1 MLIWENTTILNTCDD
16 GLIFTEIAIEVD
28 IALIDRKPIDIDAM
42 PNLKGIFRAGIG
54 HDNVPEKEAKEKG
67 VVVRY
72 PSQKITNIIFDETAS
87 FTCSLIF
94 RMLYSNVGTL
104 DPWVKEPRRQLS
116 QQNLL
121 VIGVGKIGIR
131 VVQLMEPLLQV
142 TTFDIM
148 QNEISELKPMIQ
160 QADCVTIHIPKS
172 DENISFIDAEKLSW
186 MKNNSVLINTARGAI
201 VDEEALYNEI
211 KSGRLRAAFDVYWQE
226 PYRGKLKEF
235 YPDRFYMTP
244 HVASTCSSFLK
255 GCRAGLDQLID
266 IIKENSE

>member
-1 MLIWENTTILNTCDD
+1 MKLL
-16 GLIFTEIAIEVD
+16 
-28 IALIDRKPIDIDAM
+28 
-42 PNLKGIFRAGIG
+42 LK
-54 HDNVPEKEAKEKG
+54 
-67 VVVRY
+67 
-72 PSQKITNIIFDETAS
+72 
-87 FTCSLIF
+87 
-94 RMLYSNVGTL
+94 
-104 DPWVKEPRRQLS
+104 
-116 QQNLL
+116 
-121 VIGVGKIGIR
+121 
-131 VVQLMEPLLQV
+131 V

-186 MKNNSVLINTARGAI
+186 MKNNSVLVNTARGAI
-201 VDEEALYNEI
+201 VDEEALYNEN

-255 GCRAGLDQLID
+255 GCRDDLDQLID